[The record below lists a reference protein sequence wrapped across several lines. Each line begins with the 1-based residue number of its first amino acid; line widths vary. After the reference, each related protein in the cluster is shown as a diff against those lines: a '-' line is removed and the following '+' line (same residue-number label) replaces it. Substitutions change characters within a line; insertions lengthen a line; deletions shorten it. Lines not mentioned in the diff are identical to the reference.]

1 MASILDRPISQWA
14 GMEYSCACGKSHKVD
29 IQAIRVGSGV
39 MQELPGILRDLGA
52 SHIFL
57 VTDNYT
63 YEAAGRQVEQLL
75 DQAGLSYHKRV
86 FQTETPLVPNEYALG
101 SVLAA
106 MTSQD
111 DMLLA
116 VGSGTLNDVTK
127 YVSARTGVPY
137 VIAATAPS
145 MDGYASTV
153 APTILDGFKTT
164 LPAVYPA
171 AIVADVDILKDAPM
185 PHAHRR
191 LWGHHREV
199 HLPGGLEA
207 VPPAQ
212 RGILL
217 PRGGG
222 RHRGRRGD
230 LRGQRQG
237 AGPAGAPGHPGCDR
251 GAHPLWP
258 GHGHGGRLPACLG
271 GRSTRWP
278 TTGRWTPCAGGEEHP
293 LHGNAVGV
301 GTVLAASLY
310 EMAAEYLPQGF
321 AAPDKGQILACLQ
334 AAGSCADPKEL
345 GIRRELCL
353 ESLLHAMELRD
364 RFTVQKLLEQKGK
377 LSPLRPGAGGALL
390 RRLKIGKR
398 KRRDYAFSGDR
409 LPSAGGETGAALRHA
424 AAGLRGAAGAHPHEI

>member
-75 DQAGLSYHKRV
+75 DQAGLAYHKRV

-127 YVSARTGVPY
+127 YVSARTGIPY

-185 PHAHRR
+185 PMLTAGFGDIIGKFTSLADWR
-191 LWGHHREV
+191 LSHQLNGEYYCPEV
-199 HLPGGLEA
+199 AGVIEA
-207 VPPAQ
+207 AVETCAANAQALAQ
-212 RGILL
+212 REPQAIQAVTEALILSGL
-217 PRGGG
+217 AMGMVGVSRPASGAE
-222 RHRGRRGD
+222 HQMAHYWEMDALRR
-230 LRGQRQG
+230 
-237 AGPAGAPGHPGCDR
+237 
-251 GAHPLWP
+251 
-258 GHGHGGRLPACLG
+258 
-271 GRSTRWP
+271 
-278 TTGRWTPCAGGEEHP
+278 GEEHP

-377 LSPLRPGAGGALL
+377 LSLCAQELVERYYGG
-390 RRLKIGKR
+390 
-398 KRRDYAFSGDR
+398 
-409 LPSAGGETGAALRHA
+409 
-424 AAGLRGAAGAHPHEI
+424 

>member
-39 MQELPGILRDLGA
+39 MQELSGILRDLGA

-57 VTDNYT
+57 VADNYT

-75 DQAGLSYHKRV
+75 DQAGLAYHKRV

-127 YVSARTGVPY
+127 YVSARTGIPY

-185 PHAHRR
+185 PMLTAGFGDIIGKFTSLADWR
-191 LWGHHREV
+191 LSHQLNGEYYCPEV
-199 HLPGGLEA
+199 AGVIEA
-207 VPPAQ
+207 AVETCAANAKALAQ
-212 RGILL
+212 REPQAIQAVTEALILSGL
-217 PRGGG
+217 AMGMVGVSRPASGAE
-222 RHRGRRGD
+222 HQMAHYWEMDALRR
-230 LRGQRQG
+230 
-237 AGPAGAPGHPGCDR
+237 
-251 GAHPLWP
+251 
-258 GHGHGGRLPACLG
+258 
-271 GRSTRWP
+271 
-278 TTGRWTPCAGGEEHP
+278 GEEHP

-364 RFTVQKLLEQKGK
+364 RFTVQKLLEQKGQ
-377 LSPLRPGAGGALL
+377 LISCAQELVARYYGG
-390 RRLKIGKR
+390 
-398 KRRDYAFSGDR
+398 
-409 LPSAGGETGAALRHA
+409 
-424 AAGLRGAAGAHPHEI
+424 

>member
-1 MASILDRPISQWA
+1 MASILDRPIFQWA

-57 VTDNYT
+57 VADNYT

-75 DQAGLSYHKRV
+75 DQAGLAYHKRV

-185 PHAHRR
+185 PMLTAGFGDIIGKFTSLADWR
-191 LWGHHREV
+191 LSHQLNGEYYCPEV
-199 HLPGGLEA
+199 AGVIEA
-207 VPPAQ
+207 AVETCAANAQALAQ
-212 RGILL
+212 REPQAIQAVTEALILSGL
-217 PRGGG
+217 AMGMVGVSRPASGAE
-222 RHRGRRGD
+222 HQMAHYWEMDALRR
-230 LRGQRQG
+230 
-237 AGPAGAPGHPGCDR
+237 
-251 GAHPLWP
+251 
-258 GHGHGGRLPACLG
+258 
-271 GRSTRWP
+271 
-278 TTGRWTPCAGGEEHP
+278 GEEHP

-377 LSPLRPGAGGALL
+377 LSLCAQKLVARYYGG
-390 RRLKIGKR
+390 
-398 KRRDYAFSGDR
+398 
-409 LPSAGGETGAALRHA
+409 
-424 AAGLRGAAGAHPHEI
+424 

>member
-1 MASILDRPISQWA
+1 MASSLDRPISQWA

-39 MQELPGILRDLGA
+39 IQELPGILRDLGA

-57 VTDNYT
+57 VADNYT
-63 YEAAGRQVEQLL
+63 FEAAGRQVEQLL
-75 DQAGLSYHKRV
+75 DQAGLPYHKRV

-127 YVSARTGVPY
+127 YVSARTGIPY

-185 PHAHRR
+185 PMLTAGFGDIIGKFTSLADWR
-191 LWGHHREV
+191 LSHQLNGEYYCPEV
-199 HLPGGLEA
+199 AGVIEA
-207 VPPAQ
+207 AVETCAANAQALAQ
-212 RGILL
+212 REPQAIQAVTEALILSGL
-217 PRGGG
+217 AMGMVGVSRPASGAE
-222 RHRGRRGD
+222 HQMAHYWEMDALRR
-230 LRGQRQG
+230 
-237 AGPAGAPGHPGCDR
+237 
-251 GAHPLWP
+251 
-258 GHGHGGRLPACLG
+258 
-271 GRSTRWP
+271 
-278 TTGRWTPCAGGEEHP
+278 GEEHP

-353 ESLLHAMELRD
+353 ESQLHAMELRD

-377 LSPLRPGAGGALL
+377 LSLCAQELVARYYGG
-390 RRLKIGKR
+390 
-398 KRRDYAFSGDR
+398 
-409 LPSAGGETGAALRHA
+409 
-424 AAGLRGAAGAHPHEI
+424 

>member
-75 DQAGLSYHKRV
+75 DQAGLPYHKRV

-127 YVSARTGVPY
+127 YVSARTGIPY

-185 PHAHRR
+185 PMLTAGFGDIIGKFTSLADWR
-191 LWGHHREV
+191 LSHQLNGEYYCPEV
-199 HLPGGLEA
+199 AGVIEA
-207 VPPAQ
+207 AVETCAANAQALAQ
-212 RGILL
+212 REPQAIQAVTEALILSGL
-217 PRGGG
+217 AMGMVGVSRPASGAE
-222 RHRGRRGD
+222 HQMAHYWEMDALRR
-230 LRGQRQG
+230 
-237 AGPAGAPGHPGCDR
+237 
-251 GAHPLWP
+251 
-258 GHGHGGRLPACLG
+258 
-271 GRSTRWP
+271 
-278 TTGRWTPCAGGEEHP
+278 GEEHP

-321 AAPDKGQILACLQ
+321 TAPDKGQILACLQ

-377 LSPLRPGAGGALL
+377 LSLCAQELVARYYGG
-390 RRLKIGKR
+390 
-398 KRRDYAFSGDR
+398 
-409 LPSAGGETGAALRHA
+409 
-424 AAGLRGAAGAHPHEI
+424 

>member
-39 MQELPGILRDLGA
+39 IQELPGILRDLGA

-75 DQAGLSYHKRV
+75 DQAGLAYHKRV

-127 YVSARTGVPY
+127 YVSARTGMPY

-153 APTILDGFKTT
+153 APTILDSFKTT

-185 PHAHRR
+185 PMLTAGFGDIIGKFTSLADWR
-191 LWGHHREV
+191 LSHQLNGEYYCPEV
-199 HLPGGLEA
+199 AGVIEA
-207 VPPAQ
+207 AVETCAANAQALAQ
-212 RGILL
+212 REPQAIQAVTEALILSGL
-217 PRGGG
+217 AMGMVGVSRPASGAE
-222 RHRGRRGD
+222 HQMAHYWEMDALRR
-230 LRGQRQG
+230 
-237 AGPAGAPGHPGCDR
+237 
-251 GAHPLWP
+251 
-258 GHGHGGRLPACLG
+258 
-271 GRSTRWP
+271 
-278 TTGRWTPCAGGEEHP
+278 GEEHP

-377 LSPLRPGAGGALL
+377 LSLCAQELVARYYGG
-390 RRLKIGKR
+390 
-398 KRRDYAFSGDR
+398 
-409 LPSAGGETGAALRHA
+409 
-424 AAGLRGAAGAHPHEI
+424 

>member
-39 MQELPGILRDLGA
+39 IQELPGILRDLGA

-127 YVSARTGVPY
+127 YVSARTGIPY

-185 PHAHRR
+185 PMLTAGFGDIIGKFTSLADWR
-191 LWGHHREV
+191 LSHQLNGEYYCPEV
-199 HLPGGLEA
+199 AGVIEA
-207 VPPAQ
+207 AVETCAANAKALAQ
-212 RGILL
+212 REPRAIQAVTEALILSGL
-217 PRGGG
+217 AMGMVGVSRPASGAE
-222 RHRGRRGD
+222 HQMAHYWEMDALRR
-230 LRGQRQG
+230 
-237 AGPAGAPGHPGCDR
+237 
-251 GAHPLWP
+251 
-258 GHGHGGRLPACLG
+258 
-271 GRSTRWP
+271 
-278 TTGRWTPCAGGEEHP
+278 GEEHP

-377 LSPLRPGAGGALL
+377 LSLCAQELVARYYGG
-390 RRLKIGKR
+390 
-398 KRRDYAFSGDR
+398 
-409 LPSAGGETGAALRHA
+409 
-424 AAGLRGAAGAHPHEI
+424 

>member
-39 MQELPGILRDLGA
+39 IQELPGILRDLGA

-57 VTDNYT
+57 VADNYT

-75 DQAGLSYHKRV
+75 DQAGLAYHKRV

-127 YVSARTGVPY
+127 YVSARTGSPY

-185 PHAHRR
+185 PMLTAGFGDIIGKFTSLADWR
-191 LWGHHREV
+191 LSHQLNGEYYCPEV
-199 HLPGGLEA
+199 AGVIEA
-207 VPPAQ
+207 AVETCAANAQALAQ
-212 RGILL
+212 REPQAIQAVTEALILSGL
-217 PRGGG
+217 AMGMVGVSRPASGAE
-222 RHRGRRGD
+222 HQMAHYWEMDALRR
-230 LRGQRQG
+230 
-237 AGPAGAPGHPGCDR
+237 
-251 GAHPLWP
+251 
-258 GHGHGGRLPACLG
+258 
-271 GRSTRWP
+271 
-278 TTGRWTPCAGGEEHP
+278 GEEHP

-377 LSPLRPGAGGALL
+377 LSLCAQELVARYYGG
-390 RRLKIGKR
+390 
-398 KRRDYAFSGDR
+398 
-409 LPSAGGETGAALRHA
+409 
-424 AAGLRGAAGAHPHEI
+424 

>member
-14 GMEYSCACGKSHKVD
+14 GMEYCCACGKSHKVD

-57 VTDNYT
+57 VADNYT

-75 DQAGLSYHKRV
+75 DQAGLAYHKRV

-127 YVSARTGVPY
+127 YVSARTGIPY

-185 PHAHRR
+185 PMLTAGFGDIIGKFTSLADWR
-191 LWGHHREV
+191 LSHQLNGEYYCPEV
-199 HLPGGLEA
+199 AGVIEA
-207 VPPAQ
+207 AVETCAANAQALAQ
-212 RGILL
+212 REPQAIQAVTEALILSGL
-217 PRGGG
+217 AMGMVGVSRPASGAE
-222 RHRGRRGD
+222 HQMAHYWEMDALRR
-230 LRGQRQG
+230 
-237 AGPAGAPGHPGCDR
+237 
-251 GAHPLWP
+251 
-258 GHGHGGRLPACLG
+258 
-271 GRSTRWP
+271 
-278 TTGRWTPCAGGEEHP
+278 GEEHP

-377 LSPLRPGAGGALL
+377 LSLCAQELVARYYGG
-390 RRLKIGKR
+390 
-398 KRRDYAFSGDR
+398 
-409 LPSAGGETGAALRHA
+409 
-424 AAGLRGAAGAHPHEI
+424 

>member
-39 MQELPGILRDLGA
+39 IQELPGILRDLGA

-75 DQAGLSYHKRV
+75 DQAGLAYHKRV

-185 PHAHRR
+185 PMLTAGFGDIIGKFTSLADWR
-191 LWGHHREV
+191 LSHQLNGEYYCPEV
-199 HLPGGLEA
+199 AGVIEA
-207 VPPAQ
+207 AVETCAANAQALAQ
-212 RGILL
+212 REPQAVQAVTEALILSGL
-217 PRGGG
+217 AMGMVGVSRPASGAE
-222 RHRGRRGD
+222 HQMAHYWEMDALRR
-230 LRGQRQG
+230 
-237 AGPAGAPGHPGCDR
+237 
-251 GAHPLWP
+251 
-258 GHGHGGRLPACLG
+258 
-271 GRSTRWP
+271 
-278 TTGRWTPCAGGEEHP
+278 GEEHP

-310 EMAAEYLPQGF
+310 EMAVEYLPQGF

-377 LSPLRPGAGGALL
+377 LSLCAQELVARYYGG
-390 RRLKIGKR
+390 
-398 KRRDYAFSGDR
+398 
-409 LPSAGGETGAALRHA
+409 
-424 AAGLRGAAGAHPHEI
+424 

>member
-57 VTDNYT
+57 VADNYT

-75 DQAGLSYHKRV
+75 DQAGLAYHKRV

-185 PHAHRR
+185 PMLTAGFGDIIGKFTSLADWR
-191 LWGHHREV
+191 LSHQLNGEYYCPEV
-199 HLPGGLEA
+199 AGVIEA
-207 VPPAQ
+207 AVETCAANAQALAQ
-212 RGILL
+212 REPQAIQAVTEALILSGL
-217 PRGGG
+217 AMGMVGVSRPASGAE
-222 RHRGRRGD
+222 HQMAHYWEMDALRR
-230 LRGQRQG
+230 
-237 AGPAGAPGHPGCDR
+237 
-251 GAHPLWP
+251 
-258 GHGHGGRLPACLG
+258 
-271 GRSTRWP
+271 
-278 TTGRWTPCAGGEEHP
+278 GEEHP

-364 RFTVQKLLEQKGK
+364 RFTVQKLLEQKGQ
-377 LSPLRPGAGGALL
+377 LASCAQELVARYYGG
-390 RRLKIGKR
+390 
-398 KRRDYAFSGDR
+398 
-409 LPSAGGETGAALRHA
+409 
-424 AAGLRGAAGAHPHEI
+424 

>member
-57 VTDNYT
+57 VADNYT

-185 PHAHRR
+185 PMLTAGFGDIIGKFTSLADWR
-191 LWGHHREV
+191 LSHQLNGEYYCPEV
-199 HLPGGLEA
+199 AGVIEA
-207 VPPAQ
+207 AVETCAANAKALAQ
-212 RGILL
+212 REPQAIQAVTEALILSGL
-217 PRGGG
+217 AMGMVGVSRPASGAE
-222 RHRGRRGD
+222 HQMAHYWEMDALRR
-230 LRGQRQG
+230 
-237 AGPAGAPGHPGCDR
+237 
-251 GAHPLWP
+251 
-258 GHGHGGRLPACLG
+258 
-271 GRSTRWP
+271 
-278 TTGRWTPCAGGEEHP
+278 GEEHP

-310 EMAAEYLPQGF
+310 EMAVEYLPQGF

-377 LSPLRPGAGGALL
+377 LSLCAQELVARYYGG
-390 RRLKIGKR
+390 
-398 KRRDYAFSGDR
+398 
-409 LPSAGGETGAALRHA
+409 
-424 AAGLRGAAGAHPHEI
+424 

>member
-1 MASILDRPISQWA
+1 MASSLDRPISQWA

-57 VTDNYT
+57 VADNYT

-75 DQAGLSYHKRV
+75 DQAGLAYHKRV
-86 FQTETPLVPNEYALG
+86 IQTETPLVPNEYALG

-185 PHAHRR
+185 PMLTAGFGDIIGKFTSLADWR
-191 LWGHHREV
+191 LSHQLNGEYYCPEV
-199 HLPGGLEA
+199 AGVIEA
-207 VPPAQ
+207 AVETCAANAKALAQ
-212 RGILL
+212 REPQAIQAVTEALILSGL
-217 PRGGG
+217 AMGMVGVSRPASGAE
-222 RHRGRRGD
+222 HQMAPYWEMDALRR
-230 LRGQRQG
+230 
-237 AGPAGAPGHPGCDR
+237 
-251 GAHPLWP
+251 
-258 GHGHGGRLPACLG
+258 
-271 GRSTRWP
+271 
-278 TTGRWTPCAGGEEHP
+278 GEEHP

-364 RFTVQKLLEQKGK
+364 RFTVQKLLEQKGQ
-377 LSPLRPGAGGALL
+377 LISCAQELVERYYGG
-390 RRLKIGKR
+390 
-398 KRRDYAFSGDR
+398 
-409 LPSAGGETGAALRHA
+409 
-424 AAGLRGAAGAHPHEI
+424 

>member
-75 DQAGLSYHKRV
+75 DQAGLAYHKRV

-127 YVSARTGVPY
+127 YVSARTGIPY

-185 PHAHRR
+185 PMLTAGFGDIIGKFTSLADWR
-191 LWGHHREV
+191 LSHQLNGEYYCPEV
-199 HLPGGLEA
+199 AGVIEA
-207 VPPAQ
+207 AVETCAANAKALAQ
-212 RGILL
+212 RGPQAIQAVTEALILSGL
-217 PRGGG
+217 AMGMVGVSRPASGAE
-222 RHRGRRGD
+222 HQMAHYWEMDALRR
-230 LRGQRQG
+230 
-237 AGPAGAPGHPGCDR
+237 
-251 GAHPLWP
+251 
-258 GHGHGGRLPACLG
+258 
-271 GRSTRWP
+271 
-278 TTGRWTPCAGGEEHP
+278 GEEHP

-364 RFTVQKLLEQKGK
+364 RFTVQKLLEQKGQ
-377 LSPLRPGAGGALL
+377 LISCAQELVERYYGG
-390 RRLKIGKR
+390 
-398 KRRDYAFSGDR
+398 
-409 LPSAGGETGAALRHA
+409 
-424 AAGLRGAAGAHPHEI
+424 

>member
-14 GMEYSCACGKSHKVD
+14 RMEYSCACGKSHKVD

-39 MQELPGILRDLGA
+39 IQELPGILRDLGA

-75 DQAGLSYHKRV
+75 DQAGLAYHKRV

-185 PHAHRR
+185 PMLTAGFGDIIGKFTSLADWR
-191 LWGHHREV
+191 LSHQLNGEYYCPEV
-199 HLPGGLEA
+199 AGVIEA
-207 VPPAQ
+207 AVETCAANAQALAQ
-212 RGILL
+212 REPQAIQAVTEALILSGL
-217 PRGGG
+217 AMGMVGVSRPASGAE
-222 RHRGRRGD
+222 HQMAHYWEMDALRR
-230 LRGQRQG
+230 
-237 AGPAGAPGHPGCDR
+237 
-251 GAHPLWP
+251 
-258 GHGHGGRLPACLG
+258 
-271 GRSTRWP
+271 
-278 TTGRWTPCAGGEEHP
+278 GEEHP

-377 LSPLRPGAGGALL
+377 LSLCAQELVARYYGG
-390 RRLKIGKR
+390 
-398 KRRDYAFSGDR
+398 
-409 LPSAGGETGAALRHA
+409 
-424 AAGLRGAAGAHPHEI
+424 

>member
-39 MQELPGILRDLGA
+39 IQELPGILRDLGA

-57 VTDNYT
+57 VADNYT
-63 YEAAGRQVEQLL
+63 YEASGRQVEQLL

-127 YVSARTGVPY
+127 YVSARTGIPY

-185 PHAHRR
+185 PMLTAGFGDIIGKFTSLADWR
-191 LWGHHREV
+191 LSHQLNGEYYCPEV
-199 HLPGGLEA
+199 AGVIEA
-207 VPPAQ
+207 AVETCAANAQALAQ
-212 RGILL
+212 REPQAIQAVTEALILSGL
-217 PRGGG
+217 AMGMVGVSRPASGAE
-222 RHRGRRGD
+222 HQMAHYWEMDALRR
-230 LRGQRQG
+230 
-237 AGPAGAPGHPGCDR
+237 
-251 GAHPLWP
+251 
-258 GHGHGGRLPACLG
+258 
-271 GRSTRWP
+271 
-278 TTGRWTPCAGGEEHP
+278 GEEHP

-377 LSPLRPGAGGALL
+377 LISCAQELVARYYGG
-390 RRLKIGKR
+390 
-398 KRRDYAFSGDR
+398 
-409 LPSAGGETGAALRHA
+409 
-424 AAGLRGAAGAHPHEI
+424 

>member
-57 VTDNYT
+57 VADNYT

-75 DQAGLSYHKRV
+75 DQAGLAYHKRV

-127 YVSARTGVPY
+127 YVSARTGIPY
-137 VIAATAPS
+137 AIAATAPS

-185 PHAHRR
+185 PMLTAGFGDIIGKFTSLADWR
-191 LWGHHREV
+191 LSHQLNGEYYCPEV
-199 HLPGGLEA
+199 AGVIEA
-207 VPPAQ
+207 AVETCAANAKALAQ
-212 RGILL
+212 REPQAIQAVTEALILSGL
-217 PRGGG
+217 AMGMVGVSRPASGAE
-222 RHRGRRGD
+222 HQMAHYWEMDALRR
-230 LRGQRQG
+230 
-237 AGPAGAPGHPGCDR
+237 
-251 GAHPLWP
+251 
-258 GHGHGGRLPACLG
+258 
-271 GRSTRWP
+271 
-278 TTGRWTPCAGGEEHP
+278 GEEHP

-364 RFTVQKLLEQKGK
+364 RFTVQKLLEQKGQ
-377 LSPLRPGAGGALL
+377 LISCAQELVERYYGG
-390 RRLKIGKR
+390 
-398 KRRDYAFSGDR
+398 
-409 LPSAGGETGAALRHA
+409 
-424 AAGLRGAAGAHPHEI
+424 

>member
-1 MASILDRPISQWA
+1 MASSLDRPISQWA

-39 MQELPGILRDLGA
+39 IQELPGILRDLGA

-57 VTDNYT
+57 VADNYT
-63 YEAAGRQVEQLL
+63 FEAAGRQVEQLL
-75 DQAGLSYHKRV
+75 DQAGLAYHKRV

-127 YVSARTGVPY
+127 YVSARTGIPY

-185 PHAHRR
+185 PMLTAGFGDIIGKFTSLADWR
-191 LWGHHREV
+191 LSHQLNGEYYCPEV
-199 HLPGGLEA
+199 AGVIEA
-207 VPPAQ
+207 AVETCAANAKALAQ
-212 RGILL
+212 REPQAIQAVTEALILSGL
-217 PRGGG
+217 AMGMVGVSRPASGAE
-222 RHRGRRGD
+222 HQMAHYWEMDALRR
-230 LRGQRQG
+230 
-237 AGPAGAPGHPGCDR
+237 
-251 GAHPLWP
+251 
-258 GHGHGGRLPACLG
+258 
-271 GRSTRWP
+271 
-278 TTGRWTPCAGGEEHP
+278 GEEHP

-377 LSPLRPGAGGALL
+377 LSLCAQELVARYYGG
-390 RRLKIGKR
+390 
-398 KRRDYAFSGDR
+398 
-409 LPSAGGETGAALRHA
+409 
-424 AAGLRGAAGAHPHEI
+424 

>member
-39 MQELPGILRDLGA
+39 IQELPGILRDLGA

-57 VTDNYT
+57 VADNYT

-75 DQAGLSYHKRV
+75 DQAGLAYHKRV

-127 YVSARTGVPY
+127 YVSARTGIPY

-185 PHAHRR
+185 PMLTAGFGDIIGKFTSLADWR
-191 LWGHHREV
+191 LSHQLNGEYYCPEV
-199 HLPGGLEA
+199 AGVIEA
-207 VPPAQ
+207 AVETCAANAQALAQ
-212 RGILL
+212 REPQAIQAVTEALILSGL
-217 PRGGG
+217 AMGMVGVSRPASGAE
-222 RHRGRRGD
+222 HQMAHYWEMDALRR
-230 LRGQRQG
+230 
-237 AGPAGAPGHPGCDR
+237 
-251 GAHPLWP
+251 
-258 GHGHGGRLPACLG
+258 
-271 GRSTRWP
+271 
-278 TTGRWTPCAGGEEHP
+278 GEEHP

-345 GIRRELCL
+345 GIRL
-353 ESLLHAMELRD
+353 
-364 RFTVQKLLEQKGK
+364 
-377 LSPLRPGAGGALL
+377 
-390 RRLKIGKR
+390 
-398 KRRDYAFSGDR
+398 
-409 LPSAGGETGAALRHA
+409 
-424 AAGLRGAAGAHPHEI
+424 

>member
-1 MASILDRPISQWA
+1 MASSLDRPISQWA

-39 MQELPGILRDLGA
+39 IQELPGILRDLGA

-57 VTDNYT
+57 VADNYT
-63 YEAAGRQVEQLL
+63 FEAAGRQVEQLL
-75 DQAGLSYHKRV
+75 DQAGLPYHKRV

-185 PHAHRR
+185 PMLTAGFGDIIGKFTSLADWR
-191 LWGHHREV
+191 LSHQLNGEYYCPEV
-199 HLPGGLEA
+199 AGVIEA
-207 VPPAQ
+207 AVETCAANAKALAQ
-212 RGILL
+212 REPQAIQAVTEALILSGL
-217 PRGGG
+217 ALGMVGVSRPASGAE
-222 RHRGRRGD
+222 HQMAHYWEMDALRR
-230 LRGQRQG
+230 
-237 AGPAGAPGHPGCDR
+237 
-251 GAHPLWP
+251 
-258 GHGHGGRLPACLG
+258 
-271 GRSTRWP
+271 
-278 TTGRWTPCAGGEEHP
+278 GEEHP

-377 LSPLRPGAGGALL
+377 LSLCAQELVERYYGG
-390 RRLKIGKR
+390 
-398 KRRDYAFSGDR
+398 
-409 LPSAGGETGAALRHA
+409 
-424 AAGLRGAAGAHPHEI
+424 

>member
-57 VTDNYT
+57 VADNYT

-171 AIVADVDILKDAPM
+171 AIVADMDILKDAPM
-185 PHAHRR
+185 PMLTAGFGDIIGKFTSLADWR
-191 LWGHHREV
+191 LSHQLNGEYYCPEV
-199 HLPGGLEA
+199 AGVIEA
-207 VPPAQ
+207 AVETCAANAQALAQ
-212 RGILL
+212 REPQAIQAVTEALILSGL
-217 PRGGG
+217 AMGMVGVSRPASGAE
-222 RHRGRRGD
+222 HQMAHYWEMDALRR
-230 LRGQRQG
+230 
-237 AGPAGAPGHPGCDR
+237 
-251 GAHPLWP
+251 
-258 GHGHGGRLPACLG
+258 
-271 GRSTRWP
+271 
-278 TTGRWTPCAGGEEHP
+278 GEEHP

-377 LSPLRPGAGGALL
+377 LSLCAQELVARYYGG
-390 RRLKIGKR
+390 
-398 KRRDYAFSGDR
+398 
-409 LPSAGGETGAALRHA
+409 
-424 AAGLRGAAGAHPHEI
+424 

>member
-57 VTDNYT
+57 VADNYT
-63 YEAAGRQVEQLL
+63 FEAAGRQVEQLL

-185 PHAHRR
+185 PMLTAGFGDIIGKFTSLADWR
-191 LWGHHREV
+191 LSHQLNGEYYCPEV
-199 HLPGGLEA
+199 AGVIEA
-207 VPPAQ
+207 AVETCAANAQALAQ
-212 RGILL
+212 REPQAIQAVTEALILSGL
-217 PRGGG
+217 AMGMVGVSRPASGAE
-222 RHRGRRGD
+222 HQMAHYWEMDALRR
-230 LRGQRQG
+230 
-237 AGPAGAPGHPGCDR
+237 
-251 GAHPLWP
+251 
-258 GHGHGGRLPACLG
+258 
-271 GRSTRWP
+271 
-278 TTGRWTPCAGGEEHP
+278 GEEHP

-334 AAGSCADPKEL
+334 AAGSCADPKAL

-377 LSPLRPGAGGALL
+377 LSLCAQELVARYYGG
-390 RRLKIGKR
+390 
-398 KRRDYAFSGDR
+398 
-409 LPSAGGETGAALRHA
+409 
-424 AAGLRGAAGAHPHEI
+424 

>member
-57 VTDNYT
+57 VADNYT

-75 DQAGLSYHKRV
+75 DQAGLAYHKRV

-127 YVSARTGVPY
+127 YVSARTGIPY

-185 PHAHRR
+185 PMLTAGFGDIIGKFTSLADWWLSHQ
-191 LWGHHREV
+191 LNGEYYCPEV
-199 HLPGGLEA
+199 AGVIEA
-207 VPPAQ
+207 AVETCAANAQALAQ
-212 RGILL
+212 REPQAIQAVTEALILSGL
-217 PRGGG
+217 AMGMVGVSRPASGAE
-222 RHRGRRGD
+222 HQMAHYWEMDALRR
-230 LRGQRQG
+230 
-237 AGPAGAPGHPGCDR
+237 
-251 GAHPLWP
+251 
-258 GHGHGGRLPACLG
+258 
-271 GRSTRWP
+271 
-278 TTGRWTPCAGGEEHP
+278 GEEHP

-377 LSPLRPGAGGALL
+377 LSLCAQELVARYYGG
-390 RRLKIGKR
+390 
-398 KRRDYAFSGDR
+398 
-409 LPSAGGETGAALRHA
+409 
-424 AAGLRGAAGAHPHEI
+424 

>member
-39 MQELPGILRDLGA
+39 IQELPGILRDLGA

-57 VTDNYT
+57 VADNYT

-75 DQAGLSYHKRV
+75 DQAGLAYHKRV

-185 PHAHRR
+185 PMLTAGFGDIIGKFTSLADWR
-191 LWGHHREV
+191 LSHQLNGEYYCPEV
-199 HLPGGLEA
+199 AGVIEA
-207 VPPAQ
+207 AVETCAANAQALAQ
-212 RGILL
+212 REPQAIQAVTEALILSGL
-217 PRGGG
+217 AMGMVGVSRPASGAE
-222 RHRGRRGD
+222 HQMAHYWEMDALRR
-230 LRGQRQG
+230 
-237 AGPAGAPGHPGCDR
+237 
-251 GAHPLWP
+251 
-258 GHGHGGRLPACLG
+258 
-271 GRSTRWP
+271 
-278 TTGRWTPCAGGEEHP
+278 GEEHP

-364 RFTVQKLLEQKGK
+364 RFTVQKLLEQKGQ
-377 LSPLRPGAGGALL
+377 LISCAQELVERYYGG
-390 RRLKIGKR
+390 
-398 KRRDYAFSGDR
+398 
-409 LPSAGGETGAALRHA
+409 
-424 AAGLRGAAGAHPHEI
+424 

>member
-57 VTDNYT
+57 VADNYT

-75 DQAGLSYHKRV
+75 DQAGLAYHKRV

-185 PHAHRR
+185 PMLTAGFGDIIGKFTSLADWR
-191 LWGHHREV
+191 LSHQLNGEYYCPEV
-199 HLPGGLEA
+199 AGVIEA
-207 VPPAQ
+207 AVETCAANAKALAQ
-212 RGILL
+212 REPQAVQAVTEALILSGL
-217 PRGGG
+217 AMGMVGVSRPASGAE
-222 RHRGRRGD
+222 HQMAHYWEMDALRR
-230 LRGQRQG
+230 
-237 AGPAGAPGHPGCDR
+237 
-251 GAHPLWP
+251 
-258 GHGHGGRLPACLG
+258 
-271 GRSTRWP
+271 
-278 TTGRWTPCAGGEEHP
+278 GEEHP

-310 EMAAEYLPQGF
+310 EMAVEYLPQGF

-377 LSPLRPGAGGALL
+377 LSLCAQELVERYYGG
-390 RRLKIGKR
+390 
-398 KRRDYAFSGDR
+398 
-409 LPSAGGETGAALRHA
+409 
-424 AAGLRGAAGAHPHEI
+424 

>member
-39 MQELPGILRDLGA
+39 IQELPGILRDLGA

-57 VTDNYT
+57 VADNYT
-63 YEAAGRQVEQLL
+63 FEAAGRQVEQLL
-75 DQAGLSYHKRV
+75 DQAGLAYHKRV

-185 PHAHRR
+185 PMLTAGFGDIIGKFTSLADWR
-191 LWGHHREV
+191 LSHQLNGEYYCPEV
-199 HLPGGLEA
+199 AGVIEA
-207 VPPAQ
+207 AVETCAANAQALAQ
-212 RGILL
+212 REPQAIQAVTEALILSGL
-217 PRGGG
+217 AMGMVGVSRPASGAE
-222 RHRGRRGD
+222 HQMAHYWEMDALRR
-230 LRGQRQG
+230 
-237 AGPAGAPGHPGCDR
+237 
-251 GAHPLWP
+251 
-258 GHGHGGRLPACLG
+258 
-271 GRSTRWP
+271 
-278 TTGRWTPCAGGEEHP
+278 GEEHP

-353 ESLLHAMELRD
+353 KSLLHAMELRD

-377 LSPLRPGAGGALL
+377 LSLCAPELVARYYGG
-390 RRLKIGKR
+390 
-398 KRRDYAFSGDR
+398 
-409 LPSAGGETGAALRHA
+409 
-424 AAGLRGAAGAHPHEI
+424 

>member
-39 MQELPGILRDLGA
+39 IQELPGILRDLGA

-185 PHAHRR
+185 PMLTAGFGDIIGKFTSLADWR
-191 LWGHHREV
+191 LSHQLNGEYYCPEV
-199 HLPGGLEA
+199 AGVIEA
-207 VPPAQ
+207 AVETCAANAKALAQ
-212 RGILL
+212 REPQAIQAVTEALILSGL
-217 PRGGG
+217 AMGMVGVSRPASGAE
-222 RHRGRRGD
+222 HQMAHYWEMDALRR
-230 LRGQRQG
+230 
-237 AGPAGAPGHPGCDR
+237 
-251 GAHPLWP
+251 
-258 GHGHGGRLPACLG
+258 
-271 GRSTRWP
+271 
-278 TTGRWTPCAGGEEHP
+278 GEEHP

-364 RFTVQKLLEQKGK
+364 RFTVQKLLEQKGQ
-377 LSPLRPGAGGALL
+377 LISCAQELVERYYGG
-390 RRLKIGKR
+390 
-398 KRRDYAFSGDR
+398 
-409 LPSAGGETGAALRHA
+409 
-424 AAGLRGAAGAHPHEI
+424 

>member
-39 MQELPGILRDLGA
+39 IQELPGILRDLGA

-57 VTDNYT
+57 VADNYT

-75 DQAGLSYHKRV
+75 DQAGLAYHKRV

-127 YVSARTGVPY
+127 YVSARTGIPY

-185 PHAHRR
+185 PMLTAGFGDIIGKFTSLADWR
-191 LWGHHREV
+191 LSHQLNGEYYCPEV
-199 HLPGGLEA
+199 AGVIEA
-207 VPPAQ
+207 AVETCAANAKALAQ
-212 RGILL
+212 REPQAIQAVTEALILSGL
-217 PRGGG
+217 AMGMVGVSRPASGAE
-222 RHRGRRGD
+222 HQMAHYWEMDALRR
-230 LRGQRQG
+230 
-237 AGPAGAPGHPGCDR
+237 
-251 GAHPLWP
+251 
-258 GHGHGGRLPACLG
+258 
-271 GRSTRWP
+271 
-278 TTGRWTPCAGGEEHP
+278 GEEHP

-377 LSPLRPGAGGALL
+377 LSLCAQELAARYYGG
-390 RRLKIGKR
+390 
-398 KRRDYAFSGDR
+398 
-409 LPSAGGETGAALRHA
+409 
-424 AAGLRGAAGAHPHEI
+424 

>member
-57 VTDNYT
+57 VADNYT

-75 DQAGLSYHKRV
+75 DQAGLAYHKRV

-185 PHAHRR
+185 PMLTAGFGDIIGKFTSLADWR
-191 LWGHHREV
+191 LSHQLNGEYYCPEV
-199 HLPGGLEA
+199 AGVIEA
-207 VPPAQ
+207 AVETCAANAQALAQ
-212 RGILL
+212 REPQAIQAVTEALILSGL
-217 PRGGG
+217 AMDMVGVSRPASGAE
-222 RHRGRRGD
+222 HQMAHYWEMDALRR
-230 LRGQRQG
+230 
-237 AGPAGAPGHPGCDR
+237 
-251 GAHPLWP
+251 
-258 GHGHGGRLPACLG
+258 
-271 GRSTRWP
+271 
-278 TTGRWTPCAGGEEHP
+278 GEEHP

-364 RFTVQKLLEQKGK
+364 RFTVQKLLEQKGQ
-377 LSPLRPGAGGALL
+377 LISCAQELVARYYGG
-390 RRLKIGKR
+390 
-398 KRRDYAFSGDR
+398 
-409 LPSAGGETGAALRHA
+409 
-424 AAGLRGAAGAHPHEI
+424 

>member
-39 MQELPGILRDLGA
+39 IQELPGILRDLGA

-75 DQAGLSYHKRV
+75 DQAGLAYHKRV

-185 PHAHRR
+185 PMLTAGFGDIIGKFTSLADWR
-191 LWGHHREV
+191 LSHQLNGEYYCPEV
-199 HLPGGLEA
+199 AGVIEA
-207 VPPAQ
+207 AVETCAANAQALAQ
-212 RGILL
+212 REPQAIQAVTEALILSGL
-217 PRGGG
+217 AMGMVGVSRPASGAE
-222 RHRGRRGD
+222 HQMAHYWEMDALRR
-230 LRGQRQG
+230 
-237 AGPAGAPGHPGCDR
+237 
-251 GAHPLWP
+251 
-258 GHGHGGRLPACLG
+258 
-271 GRSTRWP
+271 
-278 TTGRWTPCAGGEEHP
+278 GEEHP

-353 ESLLHAMELRD
+353 KSLLHAMELRD

-377 LSPLRPGAGGALL
+377 LSLCAQELVARYYGG
-390 RRLKIGKR
+390 
-398 KRRDYAFSGDR
+398 
-409 LPSAGGETGAALRHA
+409 
-424 AAGLRGAAGAHPHEI
+424 

>member
-57 VTDNYT
+57 VADNYT

-75 DQAGLSYHKRV
+75 DQAGLAYHKRV

-127 YVSARTGVPY
+127 YVSARTGIPY

-185 PHAHRR
+185 PMLTAGFGDIIGKFTSLADWR
-191 LWGHHREV
+191 LSHQLNGEYYCPEV
-199 HLPGGLEA
+199 AGVIEA
-207 VPPAQ
+207 AVETCAANAKALAQ
-212 RGILL
+212 REPQAIQAVTEALILSGL
-217 PRGGG
+217 AMGMVGVSRPASGAE
-222 RHRGRRGD
+222 HQMAHYWEMDALRR
-230 LRGQRQG
+230 
-237 AGPAGAPGHPGCDR
+237 
-251 GAHPLWP
+251 
-258 GHGHGGRLPACLG
+258 
-271 GRSTRWP
+271 
-278 TTGRWTPCAGGEEHP
+278 GEEHP

-377 LSPLRPGAGGALL
+377 LASCAQELVARYYGG
-390 RRLKIGKR
+390 
-398 KRRDYAFSGDR
+398 
-409 LPSAGGETGAALRHA
+409 
-424 AAGLRGAAGAHPHEI
+424 

>member
-75 DQAGLSYHKRV
+75 DQAGLAYHKRV

-127 YVSARTGVPY
+127 YVSARTGIPY

-185 PHAHRR
+185 PMLTAGFGDIIGKFTSLADWR
-191 LWGHHREV
+191 LSHQLNGEYYCPEV
-199 HLPGGLEA
+199 AGVIEA
-207 VPPAQ
+207 AVETCAANAQALAQ
-212 RGILL
+212 REPQAIQAVTEALILSGL
-217 PRGGG
+217 AMGMVGVSRPASGAE
-222 RHRGRRGD
+222 HQMAHYWEMDALRR
-230 LRGQRQG
+230 
-237 AGPAGAPGHPGCDR
+237 
-251 GAHPLWP
+251 
-258 GHGHGGRLPACLG
+258 
-271 GRSTRWP
+271 
-278 TTGRWTPCAGGEEHP
+278 GEEHP

-377 LSPLRPGAGGALL
+377 LSLCAQELVARYYGG
-390 RRLKIGKR
+390 
-398 KRRDYAFSGDR
+398 
-409 LPSAGGETGAALRHA
+409 
-424 AAGLRGAAGAHPHEI
+424 

>member
-57 VTDNYT
+57 VADNYT

-75 DQAGLSYHKRV
+75 DQAGLPYHKRV

-127 YVSARTGVPY
+127 YVSARTGIPY

-185 PHAHRR
+185 PMLTAGFGDIIGKFTSLADWR
-191 LWGHHREV
+191 LSHQLNGEYYCPEV
-199 HLPGGLEA
+199 AGVIEA
-207 VPPAQ
+207 AVETCAANAKALAQ
-212 RGILL
+212 REPQAIQAVTEALILSGL
-217 PRGGG
+217 AMGMVGVSRPASGAE
-222 RHRGRRGD
+222 HQMAHYWEMDALRR
-230 LRGQRQG
+230 
-237 AGPAGAPGHPGCDR
+237 
-251 GAHPLWP
+251 
-258 GHGHGGRLPACLG
+258 
-271 GRSTRWP
+271 
-278 TTGRWTPCAGGEEHP
+278 GEEHP

-334 AAGSCADPKEL
+334 AAGSCADPKAL

-377 LSPLRPGAGGALL
+377 LSLCAQELVARYYGG
-390 RRLKIGKR
+390 
-398 KRRDYAFSGDR
+398 
-409 LPSAGGETGAALRHA
+409 
-424 AAGLRGAAGAHPHEI
+424 

>member
-39 MQELPGILRDLGA
+39 IQELPGILRDLGA

-57 VTDNYT
+57 VADNYT
-63 YEAAGRQVEQLL
+63 FEAAGRQVEQLL
-75 DQAGLSYHKRV
+75 DQAGLPYHKRV

-127 YVSARTGVPY
+127 YVSARTGIPY

-185 PHAHRR
+185 PMLTAGFGDIIGKFTSLADWR
-191 LWGHHREV
+191 LSHQLNGEYYCPEV
-199 HLPGGLEA
+199 AGVIEA
-207 VPPAQ
+207 AVETCAANAQALAQ
-212 RGILL
+212 REPQAIQAVTEALILSGL
-217 PRGGG
+217 AMGMVGVSRPASGAE
-222 RHRGRRGD
+222 HQMAHYWEMDALRR
-230 LRGQRQG
+230 
-237 AGPAGAPGHPGCDR
+237 
-251 GAHPLWP
+251 
-258 GHGHGGRLPACLG
+258 
-271 GRSTRWP
+271 
-278 TTGRWTPCAGGEEHP
+278 GEEHP

-377 LSPLRPGAGGALL
+377 LASCAQELVERYYGG
-390 RRLKIGKR
+390 
-398 KRRDYAFSGDR
+398 
-409 LPSAGGETGAALRHA
+409 
-424 AAGLRGAAGAHPHEI
+424 

>member
-14 GMEYSCACGKSHKVD
+14 RMEYSCACGKSHKVD

-39 MQELPGILRDLGA
+39 IQELPGILRDLGA

-57 VTDNYT
+57 VADNYT

-185 PHAHRR
+185 PMLTAGFGDIIGKFTSLADWR
-191 LWGHHREV
+191 LSHQLNGEYYCPEV
-199 HLPGGLEA
+199 AGVIEA
-207 VPPAQ
+207 AVETCAANAQALAQ
-212 RGILL
+212 REPQAIQAVTEALILSGL
-217 PRGGG
+217 AMGMVGVSRPASGAE
-222 RHRGRRGD
+222 HQMAHYWEMDALRR
-230 LRGQRQG
+230 
-237 AGPAGAPGHPGCDR
+237 
-251 GAHPLWP
+251 
-258 GHGHGGRLPACLG
+258 
-271 GRSTRWP
+271 
-278 TTGRWTPCAGGEEHP
+278 GEEHP

-364 RFTVQKLLEQKGK
+364 RFTVQKLLEQKGQ
-377 LSPLRPGAGGALL
+377 LISCAQELVERYYGG
-390 RRLKIGKR
+390 
-398 KRRDYAFSGDR
+398 
-409 LPSAGGETGAALRHA
+409 
-424 AAGLRGAAGAHPHEI
+424 

>member
-14 GMEYSCACGKSHKVD
+14 RMEYSCACGKSHKVD

-75 DQAGLSYHKRV
+75 DQAGLAYHKRV

-127 YVSARTGVPY
+127 YVSARTGIPY

-185 PHAHRR
+185 PMLTAGFGDIIGKFTSLADWR
-191 LWGHHREV
+191 LSHQLNGEYYCPEV
-199 HLPGGLEA
+199 AGVIEA
-207 VPPAQ
+207 AVETCAANAQALAQ
-212 RGILL
+212 REPQAIQAVTEALILSGL
-217 PRGGG
+217 AMGMVGVSRPASGAE
-222 RHRGRRGD
+222 HQMAHYWEMDALRR
-230 LRGQRQG
+230 
-237 AGPAGAPGHPGCDR
+237 
-251 GAHPLWP
+251 
-258 GHGHGGRLPACLG
+258 
-271 GRSTRWP
+271 
-278 TTGRWTPCAGGEEHP
+278 GEEHP

-377 LSPLRPGAGGALL
+377 LSLCAQELVARYYGG
-390 RRLKIGKR
+390 
-398 KRRDYAFSGDR
+398 
-409 LPSAGGETGAALRHA
+409 
-424 AAGLRGAAGAHPHEI
+424 

>member
-57 VTDNYT
+57 VADNYT

-75 DQAGLSYHKRV
+75 DQAGLPYHKRV

-127 YVSARTGVPY
+127 YVSARTGIPY

-185 PHAHRR
+185 PMLTAGFGDIIGKFTSLADWR
-191 LWGHHREV
+191 LSHQLNGEYYCPEV
-199 HLPGGLEA
+199 AGVIEA
-207 VPPAQ
+207 AVETCAANAQALAQ
-212 RGILL
+212 REPQAIQAVTEALILSGL
-217 PRGGG
+217 AMGMVGVSRPASGAE
-222 RHRGRRGD
+222 HQMAHYWEMDALRR
-230 LRGQRQG
+230 
-237 AGPAGAPGHPGCDR
+237 
-251 GAHPLWP
+251 
-258 GHGHGGRLPACLG
+258 
-271 GRSTRWP
+271 
-278 TTGRWTPCAGGEEHP
+278 GEEHP

-310 EMAAEYLPQGF
+310 EMAVEYLPQGF

-377 LSPLRPGAGGALL
+377 LSLCAQELVARYYGG
-390 RRLKIGKR
+390 
-398 KRRDYAFSGDR
+398 
-409 LPSAGGETGAALRHA
+409 
-424 AAGLRGAAGAHPHEI
+424 

>member
-75 DQAGLSYHKRV
+75 DQAGLAYHKRV

-127 YVSARTGVPY
+127 YVSARTGIPY

-185 PHAHRR
+185 PMLTAGFGDIIGKFTSLADWR
-191 LWGHHREV
+191 LSHQLNGEYYCPEV
-199 HLPGGLEA
+199 AGVIEA
-207 VPPAQ
+207 AVETCAANAQALAQ
-212 RGILL
+212 REPQAIQAVTEALILSGL
-217 PRGGG
+217 AMGMVGVSRPASGAE
-222 RHRGRRGD
+222 HQMAHYWEMDALRRG
-230 LRGQRQG
+230 
-237 AGPAGAPGHPGCDR
+237 
-251 GAHPLWP
+251 
-258 GHGHGGRLPACLG
+258 
-271 GRSTRWP
+271 
-278 TTGRWTPCAGGEEHP
+278 EVHP

-377 LSPLRPGAGGALL
+377 LSLCAQELVARYYGG
-390 RRLKIGKR
+390 
-398 KRRDYAFSGDR
+398 
-409 LPSAGGETGAALRHA
+409 
-424 AAGLRGAAGAHPHEI
+424 

>member
-57 VTDNYT
+57 VADNYT

-127 YVSARTGVPY
+127 YVSARTGIPY

-185 PHAHRR
+185 PMLTAGFGDIIGKFTSLADWR
-191 LWGHHREV
+191 LSHQLNGEYYCPEV
-199 HLPGGLEA
+199 AGVIEA
-207 VPPAQ
+207 AVETCAANAKALAQ
-212 RGILL
+212 REPQAIQAVTEALILSGL
-217 PRGGG
+217 AMGMVGVSRPASGAE
-222 RHRGRRGD
+222 HQMAHYWEMDALRR
-230 LRGQRQG
+230 
-237 AGPAGAPGHPGCDR
+237 
-251 GAHPLWP
+251 
-258 GHGHGGRLPACLG
+258 
-271 GRSTRWP
+271 
-278 TTGRWTPCAGGEEHP
+278 GEEHP

-364 RFTVQKLLEQKGK
+364 RFTVQKLLEQKGQ
-377 LSPLRPGAGGALL
+377 LISCAQELVARYYGG
-390 RRLKIGKR
+390 
-398 KRRDYAFSGDR
+398 
-409 LPSAGGETGAALRHA
+409 
-424 AAGLRGAAGAHPHEI
+424 

>member
-57 VTDNYT
+57 VGDNYT

-127 YVSARTGVPY
+127 YVSARTGIPY

-185 PHAHRR
+185 PMLTAGFGDIIGKFTSLADWR
-191 LWGHHREV
+191 LSHQLNGEYYCPEV
-199 HLPGGLEA
+199 AGVIEA
-207 VPPAQ
+207 AVETCAANAKALAQ
-212 RGILL
+212 REPQAIQAVTEALILSGL
-217 PRGGG
+217 AMGMVGVSRPASGAE
-222 RHRGRRGD
+222 HQMAHYWEMDALRR
-230 LRGQRQG
+230 
-237 AGPAGAPGHPGCDR
+237 
-251 GAHPLWP
+251 
-258 GHGHGGRLPACLG
+258 
-271 GRSTRWP
+271 
-278 TTGRWTPCAGGEEHP
+278 GEEHP

-377 LSPLRPGAGGALL
+377 LSLCAQELVARYYGG
-390 RRLKIGKR
+390 
-398 KRRDYAFSGDR
+398 
-409 LPSAGGETGAALRHA
+409 
-424 AAGLRGAAGAHPHEI
+424 